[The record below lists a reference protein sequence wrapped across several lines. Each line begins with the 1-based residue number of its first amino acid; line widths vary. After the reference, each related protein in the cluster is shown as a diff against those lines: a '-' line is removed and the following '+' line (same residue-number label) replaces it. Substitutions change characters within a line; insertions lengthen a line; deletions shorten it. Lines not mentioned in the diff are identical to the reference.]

1 MLIPVRSS
9 KFKRDAKRAERQGK
23 SLDKL
28 ETLLALLIRQKR
40 LPARYRDHSLRGDL
54 RGYRE
59 AHIEPDWLL
68 IYRIKGNEL
77 HLVRTGTHSDLFR
90 E

>member
-9 KFKRDAKRAERQGK
+9 KFKRDAKKAERQGK
-23 SLDKL
+23 DLDKL
-28 ETLLALLIRQKR
+28 DALLVLLIQQKR
-40 LPARYRDHSLRGDL
+40 IPAWYRDHPLRGNL

-59 AHIEPDWLL
+59 AHIEPDWLVM
-68 IYRIKGNEL
+68 YRIVGDEL
-77 HLVRTGTHSDLFR
+77 HLVRTGTHSDLFQ